1 MTLEMLIGAVGIV
14 VAAITFIAGML
25 AFSALD
31 RAGVE
36 DGSARRGEP
45 AGSPSSRAR

>member
-1 MTLEMLIGAVGIV
+1 MTLEMVVGAVGIV

-31 RAGVE
+31 EPSVERGPAQGSPPAGRP
-36 DGSARRGEP
+36 SARTR
-45 AGSPSSRAR
+45 